1 VRIARLD
8 AFPRF
13 IPHLA
18 DRFAVEWPEW
28 AATVSRGERESGFA
42 CGPEPAKLP
51 VVLVAFEGDRLLG
64 TIALRHWFGDAPM
77 AETPWVRGLY
87 VVPEARG
94 KRVGPGLI
102 EAVGQEAK
110 QRGYRAMHAA
120 TTRIEGYLVK
130 QGWEVFRRVDHKGE
144 PMAWL
149 RRALA

>member
-8 AFPRF
+8 AFPWF
-13 IPHLA
+13 VPQLA
-18 DRFAVEWPEW
+18 DLFAVEWPEW
-28 AATVSRGERESGFA
+28 AATVSREELESGFA
-42 CGPEPAKLP
+42 CAPEPAKLP
-51 VVLVAFEGDRLLG
+51 VVLVAFEEDRLLG

-102 EAVGQEAK
+102 EAVEEEAK
-110 QRGYRAMHAA
+110 RRGYQSIHAA
-120 TTRIEGYLVK
+120 TTRIESYLVK
-130 QGWEVFRRVDHKGE
+130 QGWEVFRRVDQGGE